1 MTLMTLATAT
11 PSTHHRPPGSASLQ
25 VVLVTETF
33 APEVNGVAMTLGR
46 LVEGLA
52 ERGHR
57 IEVVRPRQPDEAPTA
72 LRPGIAHVLRPG
84 MGIPRYQG
92 LRLGMPSHR
101 FLRARWREQR
111 PDVVHIATEGPLG
124 WSALNVACSMGIP
137 VSTSFHTNF
146 HDYSR
151 HYGAGFLGGTVLW
164 WLRRFH
170 NRARVTMVPSA
181 DLILSLSARGFRDLR
196 LLGRGVDTRLFDP
209 ARRDRALRRHW
220 GASDQTLVVLHVGR
234 LAPEKNIDLAV
245 QAFRRLRLWV
255 PDALMVITGDGPE
268 RSHLARSYPDVVLA
282 AAQPPAELARFY
294 ASADCFLFP
303 SLSETYGNVCAEA
316 MASGLPVLAFSYAA
330 PAKLIRDGVNG
341 YLVPFSDNTAFIE
354 RACAIVRDREQLRRI
369 GTTARDTT
377 LALAWDTVVD
387 RFASYLTAVACGL
400 PLPDQAPQPD
410 PGEPVAVPG

>member
-1 MTLMTLATAT
+1 M
-11 PSTHHRPPGSASLQ
+11 
-25 VVLVTETF
+25 VLVTETF
-33 APEVNGVAMTLGR
+33 APEVNGVAMTLGH
-46 LVEGLA
+46 LVNGLA

-57 IEVVRPRQPDEAPTA
+57 IEVVRPRQPEEPPPPTHTH
-72 LRPGIAHVLRPG
+72 ITHVLRPG
-84 MGIPRYQG
+84 MGIPRYHG

-101 FLRARWREQR
+101 FLRARFRERR
-111 PDVVHIATEGPLG
+111 PDVVHVATEGPLG

-151 HYGAGFLGGTVLW
+151 HYGAGFMGGLVLW

-209 ARRDRALRRHW
+209 SKRDSELRRHW
-220 GASDQTLVVLHVGR
+220 GASDQTLVALHVGR

-255 PDALMVITGDGPE
+255 PDAVMIITGDGPE
-268 RSHLARSYPDVVLA
+268 HDHLARTYPDVILVSSRA
-282 AAQPPAELARFY
+282 PAELARYY

-303 SLSETYGNVCAEA
+303 SLSETYGNVCAEG

-341 YLVPFSDNTAFIE
+341 FLVPFSDAAAFIE
-354 RACAIVRDREQLRRI
+354 RACVITRDREMLQRV
-369 GTTARDTT
+369 GVTARDTS
-377 LALAWDTVVD
+377 LALSWDAVVD
-387 RFASYLTAVACGL
+387 RFASYLNAVACGL
-400 PLPDQAPQPD
+400 PLPDHAPQPD